1 MVKKFVS
8 VKGKGLW
15 SAYNEEL
22 DRTMKL
28 FNKTKAPKYNKH
40 KTVRVEQS
48 GEHHVNTNG
57 NFFNMV
63 LAGISTPKRAFPQFI
78 KTPESEF
85 YLRKFRRDMIKA
97 TKIHL
102 SDNFMRAAVELS
114 YAYPKYLSKLM
125 SQSIPPLDNIW
136 IEWNEGT
143 RFDITKE
150 YLKKIG
156 KAVGDDNANR
166 SDTGYLIRQ
175 HGVGHEYSLV
185 FPEGESNKLIFP
197 ALSWFFSNNLD
208 NPFSLSE
215 MNKLRLAQGYPPV
228 DEETDRKNREEHLRY
243 LLGDDYYK
251 VHFPL
256 FDFDNP
262 NDLVPDKKDCH
273 KISHA
278 SDHVE
283 FVMPWMMNTQKGL
296 HDLSFCLYPNVY
308 DMNEDDKLSEN
319 FNQCHKGD
327 LRFLTA
333 VFSLLNYPRIIKERV
348 NPPKKVSTIRWG
360 RRVPKNEVKVIEVEL
375 PKRRGVTMYEQ
386 LFTGHGSPKRQHMR
400 RGHPRRYRD
409 VHGRISKEV
418 WIEPMVVGNPE
429 LGVIE
434 HEYFLK
440 TKGDK
445 YEKSK

>member
-1 MVKKFVS
+1 MRS
-8 VKGKGLW
+8 
-15 SAYNEEL
+15 
-22 DRTMKL
+22 MKR
-28 FNKTKAPKYNKH
+28 NMKTIKAPKYNKDETI
-40 KTVRVEQS
+40 KVEQA
-48 GEHHVNTNG
+48 GEHHVNTDG

-78 KTPESEF
+78 KTSESEF
-85 YLRKFRRDMIKA
+85 YLRKFRRDMTKA

-102 SDNFMRAAVELS
+102 SENFMRAAVELS

-125 SQSIPPLDNIW
+125 SQSTPPLDNIW

-143 RFDITKE
+143 RFDMTRE
-150 YLKKIG
+150 YLTKIG
-156 KAVGDDNANR
+156 RTVSDKDTNR

-175 HGVGHEYSLV
+175 HGMGHEYSLV
-185 FPEGESNKLIFP
+185 FPEGASNKLMFP
-197 ALSWFFSNNLD
+197 ALSWFFSNNPD

-228 DEETDRKNREEHLRY
+228 DEETDRKNRGEHLLY
-243 LLGDDYYK
+243 LLGDDYHK
-251 VHFPL
+251 VHFPEVL
-256 FDFDNP
+256 DFKNEILL
-262 NDLVPDKKDCH
+262 NSEVWSKSKHSSDL
-273 KISHA
+273 IES
-278 SDHVE
+278 
-283 FVMPWMMNTQKGL
+283 VMPWMMNTQKGL
-296 HDLSFCLYPNVY
+296 HDLSFSLYPNVY
-308 DMNEDDKLSEN
+308 NNDEDDTLWKNSNE
-319 FNQCHKGD
+319 CHKGD

-348 NPPKKVSTIRWG
+348 
-360 RRVPKNEVKVIEVEL
+360 
-375 PKRRGVTMYEQ
+375 
-386 LFTGHGSPKRQHMR
+386 TGHGSPKRQHMR

>member
-1 MVKKFVS
+1 MRS
-8 VKGKGLW
+8 
-15 SAYNEEL
+15 
-22 DRTMKL
+22 MKR
-28 FNKTKAPKYNKH
+28 NMKTIKAPKYNKD
-40 KTVRVEQS
+40 KAPKYNKDETIKVEQA
-48 GEHHVNTNG
+48 GEHHVNTDG

-63 LAGISTPKRAFPQFI
+63 LAGISAPKRAFPQFI
-78 KTPESEF
+78 KTSESEF
-85 YLRKFRRDMIKA
+85 YLRKFRRDMTKA
-97 TKIHL
+97 TKVHL
-102 SDNFMRAAVELS
+102 SENFMRAAVELS
-114 YAYPKYLSKLM
+114 YAYPKYLSRLM
-125 SQSIPPLDNIW
+125 SQSTPPLDNIW

-143 RFDITKE
+143 RYDMTKE
-150 YLKKIG
+150 YLKKMG
-156 KAVGDDNANR
+156 KLVSDTDTNR

-175 HGVGHEYSLV
+175 HGMGHEYSLV
-185 FPEGESNKLIFP
+185 FPEGASNKLMFP
-197 ALSWFFSNNLD
+197 ALSWFFSNNPD

-228 DEETDRKNREEHLRY
+228 DEETDRKNRGEHLLY
-243 LLGDDYYK
+243 LLGDDYRK
-251 VHFPL
+251 VHFPEVW
-256 FDFDNP
+256 DFNNL
-262 NDLVPDKKDCH
+262 NDLVADKKDWN
-273 KISHA
+273 KNKHA

-283 FVMPWMMNTQKGL
+283 FVMPWMMHTQKGL
-296 HDLSFCLYPNVY
+296 HDLSFSLYPNVY
-308 DMNEDDKLSEN
+308 SNNEDDTLWKNSNE
-319 FNQCHKGD
+319 CHKGD

-348 NPPKKVSTIRWG
+348 NPPKKVPSLRWG
-360 RRVPKNEVKVIEVEL
+360 RRVPRNEVKVIEVEL
-375 PKRRGVTMYEQ
+375 PKKRGVTMYEQ